1 MDGGKQKE
9 ITMVDK
15 STKDQ
20 LKQLSS
26 MEVEMNLDAEKMLND
41 LGNYLNEAMEAWV
54 SSNIINYVHL
64 ELPKIKGE
72 NNDD

>member
-1 MDGGKQKE
+1 
-9 ITMVDK
+9 MVDK

-26 MEVEMNLDAEKMLND
+26 MEVEINLDAEKMLND

-54 SSNIINYVHL
+54 SSNIINYIHL
-64 ELPKIKGE
+64 GLPKVKGR